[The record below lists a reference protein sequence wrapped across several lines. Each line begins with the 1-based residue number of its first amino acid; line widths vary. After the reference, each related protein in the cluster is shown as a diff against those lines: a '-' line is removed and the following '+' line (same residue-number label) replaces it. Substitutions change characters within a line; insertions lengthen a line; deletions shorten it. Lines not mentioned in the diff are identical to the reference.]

1 MATLVLISTKRIRS
15 SQFDAGQDG
24 KDKFSRIAIADQ
36 GDFPIEEKRKANE
49 AIQKLPP
56 NEQAAAWKKFFAAHR
71 HDVNRLVLGRSRDGS
86 VGLDLRDQNGK
97 VRIVLTVLE
106 NGQPVFQFLDQD
118 GKVVRDLR
126 GSDK

>member
-1 MATLVLISTKRIRS
+1 M
-15 SQFDAGQDG
+15 DAGQDG

-71 HDVNRLVLGRSRDGS
+71 HDVNRFVLGRSRDGS